1 MQLIDVSAHLSLL
14 PETLGRNET
23 VDWIPVDLLSAAIFE
38 ISTTAPSSSG
48 ATRIVHA
55 VNPRTV
61 RWKESLL
68 PVVARYLNGNTKS
81 GQPVKI
87 ISLGDWV
94 KALDAAARRESAESD
109 VHGNLSAFKLLPFF
123 TGLLK
128 GGLRPT
134 FETVKCSALST
145 TLKDLPAVRAVW
157 AAVWL
162 EQWKYQATHPV
173 EDSNLFAPAKLGRA
187 SLSHRIVMAP
197 MTRRRA
203 TTDFVPTPLMVEYY
217 AQRASVPGTLLISE
231 ATAISPRSGSPPNTP
246 GIWSDPQIDAWKEVT
261 TGVHARGSFIYM
273 QLWVVGRAIRI
284 GALEQGAE
292 AISSGDVPVGP
303 DSPVP
308 RPLRE
313 EELQDVIGDFREA
326 AKKAILAGFDGVE
339 LHGANGYLLD
349 QFTQDVS
356 NNRTDHWGGSI
367 ENRSRF
373 PLAVAGAVADAIGPD
388 RVGYRI
394 SPWSRHHGMRMAD
407 PVPQFSHLVS
417 RLRKLRLSYLH
428 VIESRVQGPMD
439 VHSDPSAES
448 VQFAAEIWGETS
460 PIIFAGGYN
469 AHSARQKADEEAEK
483 DRQGLVAFGR
493 TFLSNPDLPT
503 RIQRLLP
510 VTKYIRDLF
519 YEVGKAEGYVDY
531 PSWAEEEHRSDGGL
545 SNEHIWPTGPSA
557 ILQ

>member
-1 MQLIDVSAHLSLL
+1 
-14 PETLGRNET
+14 

-38 ISTTAPSSSG
+38 IGITPPSSSSSQ
-48 ATRIVHA
+48 AAQVVHA
-55 VNPRTV
+55 VNPQTV
-61 RWKESLL
+61 QWKESLL
-68 PVVARYLNGNTKS
+68 PVVARYLNGNTKN
-81 GQPVKI
+81 GQPVEI
-87 ISLGDWV
+87 ISLDGWV
-94 KALDAAARRESAESD
+94 KALHGAALGGSGESD
-109 VHGNLSAFKLLPFF
+109 VQGNLSAFKLLPFF
-123 TGLLK
+123 TGLLN
-128 GGLRPT
+128 GDPRPV
-134 FETVKCSALST
+134 FETVKSSALSI
-145 TLKDLPAVRAVW
+145 TLKELPAVGARWV
-157 AAVWL
+157 AVWL
-162 EQWKYQATHPV
+162 EQWKYQVTHL
-173 EDSNLFAPAKLGRA
+173 DSNLFAPLKVGRA

-203 TTDFVPTPLMVEYY
+203 AIDFVPTPLMVEYY
-217 AQRASVPGTLLISE
+217 AQRAGVPGTLLISE
-231 ATAISPRSGSPPNTP
+231 ATSISPRSAAPPNTP
-246 GIWSDPQIDAWKEVT
+246 GIWSDAQMDAWKGVT
-261 TGVHARGSFIYM
+261 TAVHARGSFIYM

-313 EELQDVIGDFREA
+313 EELQDLIAEFREA

-356 NNRTDHWGGSI
+356 NNRTDQWGGSI
-367 ENRSRF
+367 ENRCRF
-373 PLAVAGAVADAIGPD
+373 PLAVAKAVASAIGSD
-388 RVGYRI
+388 KVGYRI

-417 RLRKLRLSYLH
+417 RLRELRLSYLH

-439 VHSDPSAES
+439 VPSNIASES
-448 VQFAAEIWGETS
+448 VQFAADIWGEMS

-469 AHSARQKADEEAEK
+469 AHSARQKANEEAEK
-483 DRQGLVAFGR
+483 GRQGLVAFGR

-510 VTKYIRDLF
+510 VTRYIRDLF
-519 YEVGKAEGYVDY
+519 YEAGKPEGYVDY
-531 PSWAEEEHRSDGGL
+531 PSWAEEELRSDGGL
-545 SNEHIWPTGPSA
+545 LKEHIWPTRPSA
-557 ILQ
+557 VLQ

>member
-1 MQLIDVSAHLSLL
+1 MQLIDASAHLSLL

-38 ISTTAPSSSG
+38 IGTTAPSSSG
-48 ATRIVHA
+48 AARIVHA

-68 PVVARYLNGNTKS
+68 PVVVRYLNGNTKN
-81 GQPVKI
+81 GQPVEI
-87 ISLGDWV
+87 ISLDDWV
-94 KALDAAARRESAESD
+94 KALHAAALRESVGND
-109 VHGNLSAFKLLPFF
+109 VQDNLSAFKLLPFF
-123 TGLLK
+123 TGLLN
-128 GGLRPT
+128 GDPRPA
-134 FETVKCSALST
+134 FETIKSSALST
-145 TLKDLPAVRAVW
+145 TLNELPAVSAEW

-162 EQWKYQATHPV
+162 EQWKYQTTLK
-173 EDSNLFAPAKLGRA
+173 DSNLFAPVKVGRA

-203 TTDFVPTPLMVEYY
+203 AIDFVPTPLMVEYY

-231 ATAISPRSGSPPNTP
+231 ATAIAPRSASPPNTP
-246 GIWSDPQIDAWKEVT
+246 GIWSDAQIDAWKAVT
-261 TGVHARGSFIYM
+261 TAVHARGSFIYI
-273 QLWVVGRAIRI
+273 QLWVVGRAIRA

-292 AISSGDVPVGP
+292 AVSSGDVPVGP

-308 RPLRE
+308 RPLHE
-313 EELQDVIGDFREA
+313 GELQDVIGEFREA

-356 NNRTDHWGGSI
+356 NNRTDQWGGSI
-367 ENRSRF
+367 ENRCRF
-373 PLAVAGAVADAIGPD
+373 PLAVAEAVADAIGPD

-407 PVPQFSHLVS
+407 PVPQFSRLVAG
-417 RLRKLRLSYLH
+417 LRELRLSYLH

-439 VHSDPSAES
+439 VPSDAAAES
-448 VQFAAEIWGETS
+448 VQFTADIWGETS
-460 PIIFAGGYN
+460 PVIFAGGYN
-469 AHSARQKADEEAEK
+469 AHSARQKADEEAENG
-483 DRQGLVAFGR
+483 RQGLVAFGR

-503 RIQRLLP
+503 RVQRLLP
-510 VTKYIRDLF
+510 VTKYVRDLF
-519 YEVGKAEGYVDY
+519 YEVGKAEGYVNY
-531 PSWAEEEHRSDGGL
+531 LSWAEEEHRSDGGL
-545 SNEHIWPTGPSA
+545 SKEHIWPTGPSA
-557 ILQ
+557 VLQ